1 MPGDGRKNSPKRG
14 KKNSVALTPTS
25 DWLAW
30 LATVPTEDR
39 VSLANQ
45 IRALKEPTFET
56 IGDLA
61 SEAMASI
68 LEGKIS
74 PDISRELR
82 AWTELKMATVAA
94 STATRTPGSQV
105 TLVGLLTETDF
116 DVPKL
121 EPAYTR
127 KEKVL
132 EGEVLEDDST
142 LKALELK
149 A

>member
-1 MPGDGRKNSPKRG
+1 
-14 KKNSVALTPTS
+14 
-25 DWLAW
+25 
-30 LATVPTEDR
+30 
-39 VSLANQ
+39 
-45 IRALKEPTFET
+45 
-56 IGDLA
+56 
-61 SEAMASI
+61 MASI

-74 PDISRELR
+74 PDVSRELR

-94 STATRTPGSQV
+94 SSATRTAGSHV

-121 EPAYTR
+121 KPAYTR
-127 KEKVL
+127 KERII
-132 EGEVLEDDST
+132 EGEVIEDDET